1 MNIHKLKNNP
11 KKLKKLKTEEL
22 LEVFHLSNSELTT
35 IMEKVSPEEL
45 KSHSNED
52 VKSWEKFVD
61 NISETLDTRN

>member
-11 KKLKKLKTEEL
+11 KKLKKLKTDEL
-22 LEVFHLSNSELTT
+22 LELFHLSNSELTT
-35 IMEKVSPEEL
+35 IMETVSPEEL